1 MSPSEERKSQPSDH
15 WVIDPQ
21 IAAEEAI
28 KGPQRRRLM
37 PVSPNS
43 LGHRLVQ
50 QLPIEARRLPND
62 CDAAFGALRSRLD
75 NLLPRSRFYTKAKGF
90 ASSFSG
96 FWPPLSG
103 RLNAVWAH
111 RDAGGLVHPLHRAA
125 RQAAPTYTAL
135 RDNVQQ
141 SAIVTPDET
150 GWRVGGELRWLWVA
164 AHALRLRDRHLAGD
178 VSEHGLAVARGRLQ
192 TRLNAVLDQ
201 PSTVPAVRRSRHT
214 SIANGRALQLRVRF
228 HHPGDQLASRASD
241 SPRGRSRMARS
252 VAFLAA
258 DSNPG
263 LVSPTV
269 IVSQARTR

>member
-1 MSPSEERKSQPSDH
+1 MEAARPVDAQNGPTGLCKNYTVLHKLPRALIVMSPSEERKSQPSDH

-96 FWPPLSG
+96 FWPRCP
-103 RLNAVWAH
+103 
-111 RDAGGLVHPLHRAA
+111 AG
-125 RQAAPTYTAL
+125 
-135 RDNVQQ
+135 
-141 SAIVTPDET
+141 
-150 GWRVGGELRWLWVA
+150 
-164 AHALRLRDRHLAGD
+164 
-178 VSEHGLAVARGRLQ
+178 
-192 TRLNAVLDQ
+192 
-201 PSTVPAVRRSRHT
+201 
-214 SIANGRALQLRVRF
+214 
-228 HHPGDQLASRASD
+228 
-241 SPRGRSRMARS
+241 
-252 VAFLAA
+252 
-258 DSNPG
+258 
-263 LVSPTV
+263 
-269 IVSQARTR
+269 

>member
-1 MSPSEERKSQPSDH
+1 MQ
-15 WVIDPQ
+15 
-21 IAAEEAI
+21 
-28 KGPQRRRLM
+28 
-37 PVSPNS
+37 
-43 LGHRLVQ
+43 
-50 QLPIEARRLPND
+50 
-62 CDAAFGALRSRLD
+62 FGLTVT
-75 NLLPRSRFYTKAKGF
+75 P
-90 ASSFSG
+90 
-96 FWPPLSG
+96 
-103 RLNAVWAH
+103 
-111 RDAGGLVHPLHRAA
+111 GGLVHPLHRAA

-164 AHALRLRDRHLAGD
+164 AHALRLRDRHLAGE

-201 PSTVPAVRRSRHT
+201 PSTVPAVRRFATHLNREWSRSSASCT
-214 SIANGRALQLRVRF
+214 IPPSRRPTGEPSKRF
-228 HHPGDQLASRASD
+228 AP
-241 SPRGRSRMARS
+241 RS
-252 VAFLAA
+252 VANGKVCGGNRTSKAAQTLDPLRVIGDLLRERVPRIAAALFPTDRPTSFLAA